1 MHILKMVTLTK
12 FLFWI
17 KNINKKALT
26 EVDAQNK
33 LESFRKKIKIIYIK
47 F

>member
-1 MHILKMVTLTK
+1 VALTK

-17 KNINKKALT
+17 KKINKKKIT

-33 LESFRKKIKIIYIK
+33 LETFRKKIKIIYFQVLIQ
-47 F
+47 